1 MAKRFVDKEHL
12 AWVRQQPCLIKQ
24 AGFYSC
30 KGGVVQAHHLLKPY
44 TGERGMSLRA
54 GDQNVIPLC
63 LHHHAELHTKYGSEK
78 AFFAHFGLPEN
89 YGKEM
94 AQRMFEG
101 KGFYK
106 ELDDDLPF

>member
-30 KGGVVQAHHLLKPY
+30 KGVVQAHHLLKPY
-44 TGERGMSLRA
+44 IGSRGMNLRS
-54 GDQNVIPLC
+54 GDQNVISLC
-63 LHHHAELHTKYGSEK
+63 VHHHAELHTKYGSEK

-94 AQRMFEG
+94 AYKLYE
-101 KGFYK
+101 KSKFYR

>member
-30 KGGVVQAHHLLKPY
+30 KGVVQAHHLLKPY
-44 TGERGMSLRA
+44 IGSRGMNLRS
-54 GDQNVIPLC
+54 GDQNVISLC
-63 LHHHAELHTKYGSEK
+63 VHHHAELHTKYGSEK
-78 AFFAHFGLPEN
+78 AFFKNVGLPEN

-94 AQRMFEG
+94 A
-101 KGFYK
+101 YK
-106 ELDDDLPF
+106 LYEKSKFHRELDDDLPF

>member
-12 AWVRQQPCLIKQ
+12 EWVRQQPCLIEQ

-30 KGGVVQAHHLLKPY
+30 KGVVQAHHLLKPY
-44 TGERGMSLRA
+44 TGSRGLSLRA

-63 LHHHAELHTKYGSEK
+63 LHHHSELHTKYGSEK
-78 AFFAHFGLPEN
+78 SFFAKFGLPAN

-94 AQRMFEG
+94 AQRLYEE
-101 KGFYK
+101 KGFY
-106 ELDDDLPF
+106 EEIDDDLPF

>member
-30 KGGVVQAHHLLKPY
+30 KGVVQAHHLLKPY
-44 TGERGMSLRA
+44 IGSRGMNLRS

-63 LHHHAELHTKYGSEK
+63 LNCHAKLHTKYGSEK
-78 AFFAHFGLPEN
+78 AFFKNFGLPEN

-94 AQRMFEG
+94 AYKLYE
-101 KGFYK
+101 KSKFYRD
-106 ELDDDLPF
+106 LDDDLPF

>member
-12 AWVRQQPCLIKQ
+12 AWVRQQSCLIKQ

-44 TGERGMSLRA
+44 IGLKGLSRKS

-78 AFFAHFGLPEN
+78 AFFKNFGLPEN

-94 AQRMFEG
+94 ARKLYESS
-101 KGFYK
+101 KSYR

>member
-30 KGGVVQAHHLLKPY
+30 KGVVQAHHLLKPY
-44 TGERGMSLRA
+44 TGARGMSLRS
-54 GDQNVIPLC
+54 GDQNVISLC
-63 LHHHAELHTKYGSEK
+63 VHHHSELHTKYGSEK
-78 AFFAHFGLPEN
+78 AFFKNFGLPEN

-94 AQRMFEG
+94 AYKLYE
-101 KGFYK
+101 KSKFYR

>member
-12 AWVRQQPCLIKQ
+12 EWVRQQPCLIEQ

-30 KGGVVQAHHLLKPY
+30 KGVVQAHHLLKPY
-44 TGERGMSLRA
+44 TGSRGMSLRA

-63 LHHHAELHTKYGSEK
+63 HHHHSELHTKYGSEES
-78 AFFAHFGLPEN
+78 FFAKLGLPAN

-94 AQRMFEG
+94 AQRLYEE
-101 KGFYK
+101 KGFY
-106 ELDDDLPF
+106 EEIDDDLPF

>member
-12 AWVRQQPCLIKQ
+12 EWVRQQPCLIEQ

-30 KGGVVQAHHLLKPY
+30 KGVVQAHHLLNPY
-44 TGERGMSLRA
+44 TGSRGLSLRA

-63 LHHHAELHTKYGSEK
+63 LHHHSELHTKYGSEK
-78 AFFAHFGLPEN
+78 SFFAKFGLPAN

-94 AQRMFEG
+94 AQRLYEERA
-101 KGFYK
+101 FYK
-106 ELDDDLPF
+106 EIDDDLPF